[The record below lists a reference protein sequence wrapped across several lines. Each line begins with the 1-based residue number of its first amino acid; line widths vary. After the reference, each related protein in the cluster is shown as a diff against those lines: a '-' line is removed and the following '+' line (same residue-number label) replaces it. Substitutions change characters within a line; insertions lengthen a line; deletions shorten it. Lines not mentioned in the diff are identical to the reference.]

1 MLKEWGRVSQADIDR
16 IDMLFNK
23 LDRDSDG
30 VLDPVRETTFI
41 KKNEGN

>member
-30 VLDPVRETTFI
+30 VLEPMHETTFI
-41 KKNEGN
+41 KQYGGK